1 MRYNTIFSDYALLS
15 FRVHSAVFRTTDQQN
30 IFYARIEI
38 YDNKHPSNLSNKSKH
53 DIIIIFIQLAFDDHP
68 FRCTLRLS
76 LYYAISISI
85 LFTCPQKFKARLI
98 IFPGKKKKK
107 ERSALQRTRKVNL
120 VKNKFS
126 LAPFFLSLSLSI
138 VSKGFNGDT
147 TEAQINDWIK
157 RGML

>member
-1 MRYNTIFSDYALLS
+1 M
-15 FRVHSAVFRTTDQQN
+15 VFRTTDQQN

-38 YDNKHPSNLSNKSKH
+38 YDNKRPSNLSNKSKH
-53 DIIIIFIQLAFDDHP
+53 DIIIIFIRLAFDDHP

-98 IFPGKKKKK
+98 IFLGKKKKKKK

-126 LAPFFLSLSLSI
+126 LAPFSLSLSLSI

-157 RGML
+157 HARGML